1 MTRSPAPGAPLDGVL
16 VIDKPQGPTS
26 HDVVAAVRRA
36 LGVSR
41 VGHAGTL
48 DPMATGVLPLLLGR
62 ATRLAQFLS
71 AARKTYVAAVRFG
84 GATDTDDA
92 SGAPV
97 DSAPA
102 SGIVPDFERLRAAL
116 EGFTGD
122 LLQRPPAFSAKK
134 VQGRRSYDLA
144 RRGQA
149 VELPPAAVTVHALAL
164 DALTGDTA
172 TLRITSSAGFYVRAL
187 ARDLGTALGTGA
199 HLAALRRLASGEFT
213 IESAMPLAEA
223 LADPAAARRAVRP
236 LHDLLSDHPVVR
248 LTRAEVEA
256 VRHGRDVAPAA
267 PADGGLDTGAVRLLA
282 PDGAL
287 VAIARMRSPGVLHP
301 AVVLM

>member
-84 GATDTDDA
+84 WATDTDDA
-92 SGAPV
+92 SGTPLG
-97 DSAPA
+97 SAPA
-102 SGIVPDFERLRAAL
+102 AGVPPDPERLRAAIN
-116 EGFTGD
+116 GFTGD

-134 VQGRRSYDLA
+134 VGGRRSYDLA
-144 RRGQA
+144 RRDQA
-149 VELPPAAVTVHALAL
+149 VQLPPVAVTVHALAL
-164 DALTGDTA
+164 DALVGDTA

-199 HLAALRRLASGEFT
+199 HLAALRRIGSGEFT
-213 IESAMPLAEA
+213 IESAIPLEEA
-223 LADPAAARRAVRP
+223 LAEPAAARRAVRP
-236 LHDLLSDHPVVR
+236 LHDLLRDRPGVR
-248 LTRAEVEA
+248 LTPAEVDA
-256 VRHGRDVAPAA
+256 VRHGRDVAPAE
-267 PADGGLDTGAVRLLA
+267 PAEGSLDTDVVRLLA

-287 VAIARMRSPGVLHP
+287 VAIARTRSPGVLHP